1 MTRFLFLIL
10 SLALAAPAAAQ
21 FASEAPATKT
31 AANALLFSSLL
42 KRLQKQNR
50 RLLLNPN
57 SRQMNR
63 YAFIIPAMSKLSL
76 L

>member
-21 FASEAPATKT
+21 FASEAPA
-31 AANALLFSSLL
+31 NEDGGERSVVSSLL